1 MAGML
6 DTGSSPSIVGNQPV
20 QNTTKKSVHNP
31 DLRAERGIGMKMPI
45 DKITKLLCRNLTVPP
60 DADAA
65 GVSYHL
71 TDHVLGLTGGKF
83 GFFLSFLTNRPLG
96 DIVRPHVGSHARRG
110 FAVAEMKGFL

>member
-1 MAGML
+1 ME
-6 DTGSSPSIVGNQPV
+6 DT
-20 QNTTKKSVHNP
+20 
-31 DLRAERGIGMKMPI
+31 L

-110 FAVAEMKGFL
+110 FAVAERKGFISRTRIEKLVK